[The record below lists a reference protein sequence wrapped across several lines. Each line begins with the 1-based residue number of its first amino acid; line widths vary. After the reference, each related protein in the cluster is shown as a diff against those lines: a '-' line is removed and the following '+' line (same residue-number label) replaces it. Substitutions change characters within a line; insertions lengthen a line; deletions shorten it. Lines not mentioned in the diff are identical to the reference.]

1 MLLNSACGSILH
13 WGTGHGLLCLNT
25 CSVIFIRDGQLF
37 QSRQV
42 STRDVGLLC
51 LNTCSLIFI
60 RDGQLF
66 QSRQVSTRDVK
77 LTIHP
82 QLYMDVQFVLSI
94 ICNVHCMMEIV
105 LGLIYRFFHT
115 KSPETICVHGWPGTN
130 CPRSNTEKRRPTC
143 IRF

>member
-115 KSPETICVHGWPGTN
+115 KSPETICVHG
-130 CPRSNTEKRRPTC
+130 
-143 IRF
+143 